1 MKISCP
7 GCHTCYDIELGLIPA
22 EGKKLRCSKCG
33 EVWLCTHKDIRV
45 PELPEI
51 PEEPEPE
58 IEPISAPQNVIANP
72 EDKIIATQAP
82 QSDEPAKDEE
92 MPDVTIDEMSRI
104 FSRLKDE
111 KEKVTEAVNK
121 QPPLKKAFPKI
132 KKLLGWHNRFTISIE
147 VMTILIIFGLMLFA
161 KRFEIV
167 RLFPAGNSFYESIGI
182 SAQII
187 GKGLAFENVI
197 RNTLDTPQK
206 NMMNIKGF
214 IRNTTDENI
223 NIPEILIEIM
233 DRDTRLLTDIKKQ
246 APAEMLEARSKIPF
260 NFTIEVPVKNAKYI
274 VLTFTK

>member
-58 IEPISAPQNVIANP
+58 IEPLSAPQNVIANP

-82 QSDEPAKDEE
+82 QNDEPTKDEE

-111 KEKVTEAVNK
+111 KNKVTEEVNK
-121 QPPLKKAFPKI
+121 QPPLKKVLPKI
-132 KKLLGWHNRFTISIE
+132 KKLLGWHSRLTISIE
-147 VMTILIIFGLMLFA
+147 VMTILIIFTLMLFA

-167 RLFPAGNSFYESIGI
+167 RIFPAGNSFYESIGI

-187 GKGLAFENVI
+187 GKGLTFENVV
-197 RNTLDTPQK
+197 RSTLDTSQK

-223 NIPEILIEIM
+223 DIPEILIEIM
-233 DRDTRLLTDIKKQ
+233 DRDTQLLTDIKKQ